1 MTLCA
6 RCHPKKRRA
15 EDKLCNR
22 TNIVGWLQEL
32 NRIGFPMGKVRKAME
47 FYQIKGLPGINQGQK
62 ISARIVPGNLIFMLL
77 LTTGAQCLMRY

>member
-1 MTLCA
+1 VIAARFIEQHNLGDPNARVNLVALCS

-15 EDKLCNR
+15 EDRLCNR

-47 FYQIKGLPGINQGQK
+47 FYGIK
-62 ISARIVPGNLIFMLL
+62 
-77 LTTGAQCLMRY
+77 